1 MGDHD
6 DEDFEG
12 ADVLAGPLAPS
23 YVNGC
28 LLSPLT
34 TEIPD
39 GISYA
44 YVRSADDPN
53 GKALVCQNGDLKY
66 SFRMNTE
73 TERSVLLRNGT
84 HAQLPTLNGPK
95 IVDKKTKKL
104 VSSPLPQS
112 WFITAD
118 GLTYEQFNAVG
129 HSVATS
135 EARPLPPLLF
145 TSKLPIYTL
154 LRRQAEIVMNPIHG
168 GDSNGYLS
176 LVGVKERDV
185 QFAKWFGLPVG
196 WPTLCFE
203 KKVDDSSDDW
213 EHADENED
221 NKSLDRSK
229 YWKAMGG
236 PLVVAT
242 DHDKPI
248 STSGNHIIMS
258 TWYDIG
264 TQVADAI
271 EIIQF
276 VGSVTFRKKSQGGGI
291 FEDSEESD
299 GTAKCCALQDGRV
312 TGGTR
317 KLDKKTP
324 IEDKNLPISTSGNH
338 IIMSTWYDIGTQV
351 ADAIEIIQ
359 FVGSVTFRKKSQGGG
374 IFEDSEESDGTAK
387 CCALQDGRVT
397 GGTRK
402 LDKKTPIEDKN
413 LKDEIKALIQ
423 ATAPVNHLSNKTQR
437 IPEDTPE
444 SLKHG
449 LRLIALQVKDARPR
463 KRKAVGELKVLRSK
477 YKALLAIVTKN
488 DFEDAMVQCV
498 DEDTCINKAEALIG
512 DDAYALF
519 DELDLQEDADLN
531 DQDKKAYGGLVYDKA
546 MADEGQA
553 GDA

>member
-324 IEDKNLPISTSGNH
+324 IEDKNL
-338 IIMSTWYDIGTQV
+338 
-351 ADAIEIIQ
+351 
-359 FVGSVTFRKKSQGGG
+359 
-374 IFEDSEESDGTAK
+374 
-387 CCALQDGRVT
+387 
-397 GGTRK
+397 
-402 LDKKTPIEDKN
+402 
-413 LKDEIKALIQ
+413 KDEIKALIQ